1 MRPGRCHCRGRGGA
15 GDPGE
20 GLQRCLVGA
29 AMSLILGVR
38 CVSPR
43 LGPPLAYIYP
53 VPPRAQGRR
62 RRVRDCRTVPGAGRE
77 PAELGEG
84 KQGPRPLPSPRGR
97 APAARAA
104 AGTFPLPALL
114 PRWTPAQPWR
124 GGCPRPQPAPLAL
137 GLRTF
142 HTHLERVSPAPPKNC
157 LICAKPPR
165 PGAEHAAPACRARV
179 HPAQRGGDRAE
190 AVAPGRCLGPD
201 RLHVSPAR
209 GHVHRLS
216 PVRRP
221 DVLRINK
228 MKLGET
234 GGQKAPG
241 PPNPHPR
248 PLDLLSAP
256 VSRRSPSALPEP
268 AGQVAA
274 LARPRPPAPP
284 PRPRGALP
292 QSLIK
297 KVAKLT
303 LPKVVVACAPLS
315 LPAMYSLKHD

>member
-1 MRPGRCHCRGRGGA
+1 M
-15 GDPGE
+15 
-20 GLQRCLVGA
+20 
-29 AMSLILGVR
+29 
-38 CVSPR
+38 SPR

-142 HTHLERVSPAPPKNC
+142 YTHLERVSPAPPKNC

-256 VSRRSPSALPEP
+256 VSRRSPSALPCGGP
-268 AGQVAA
+268 ALQAADSSPSTRDCGLRDPFLGPVRAGAARDCAA
-274 LARPRPPAPP
+274 LRVPTWE
-284 PRPRGALP
+284 
-292 QSLIK
+292 SLFLICLCIRIK
-297 KVAKLT
+297 KMLMMQ
-303 LPKVVVACAPLS
+303 S
-315 LPAMYSLKHD
+315 HQLKI